1 MGRVGSAG
9 PRFVPASPGRPV
21 ARAGAP
27 PEALLPEVA
36 FLGARPAER
45 RSLRRPPAPSRSC
58 PGGVL
63 LGAAIPRSCPPPE
76 ALPSEP
82 CSPRPGLPRP
92 PAPLGPALPR
102 CRLPPALPLS
112 EAPPLT
118 AGCSNPGR
126 AGRPSG
132 HSRLHR
138 CLSPLAGRS
147 VRSLCVGGPSIRRRP
162 GGGYSLR
169 RPRRDGTLLDGVRRT
184 APPGELGLAGR
195 VLPPRYP
202 RRRLRLPFLGR
213 RPGLS
218 EICSAKDALPGFE
231 PGSSSFQVGPL
242 TTKTNPW
249 LCALSCGCYLS
260 KRGSMR
266 PRRRPPRGAL

>member
-1 MGRVGSAG
+1 MGRVGPAG

-27 PEALLPEVA
+27 PEALPSEVA
-36 FLGARPAER
+36 FLGARLAER

-76 ALPSEP
+76 ALPSER
-82 CSPRPGLPRP
+82 CSPRPRLPRP
-92 PAPLGPALPR
+92 PAPLDPALPR
-102 CRLPPALPLS
+102 RRVPPALPSS
-112 EAPPLT
+112 EAPPLI
-118 AGCSNPGR
+118 AGCSDSGR

-147 VRSLCVGGPSIRRRP
+147 VRSLCIGGPSIRRRP
-162 GGGYSLR
+162 GGGSSLR
-169 RPRRDGTLLDGVRRT
+169 RPRRDGAPLDGVGRT

-195 VLPPRYP
+195 VLSLRCPRG
-202 RRRLRLPFLGR
+202 RLELLSLGR

-218 EICSAKDALPGFE
+218 KNRSAKSSLPGLE
-231 PGSSSFQVGPL
+231 PASSSFQV
-242 TTKTNPW
+242 
-249 LCALSCGCYLS
+249 
-260 KRGSMR
+260 
-266 PRRRPPRGAL
+266 